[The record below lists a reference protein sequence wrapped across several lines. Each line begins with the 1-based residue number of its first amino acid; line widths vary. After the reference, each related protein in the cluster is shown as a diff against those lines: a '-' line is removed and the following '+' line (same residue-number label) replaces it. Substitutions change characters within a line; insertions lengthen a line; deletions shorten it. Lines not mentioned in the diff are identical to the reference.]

1 MFRSPLCLCC
11 TKQWLIVHNCPKNFG
26 VLRGSLFN
34 DRMPHFFQINIKVT
48 SHFFCFPLCPP
59 IPLCKSS
66 VSVMSSCM
74 CVCVYV
80 WQFMLQ
86 YESQHHRR
94 TSQFPYYIMN
104 YFPSS
109 FFSPGFV
116 MSITDCNTTSQCNT
130 LNTWLSSLTLRPFFW
145 SRTDWLTDCLFSWGF
160 EGWPPLLSHKLVH
173 QLAQMYS
180 RERKRPH

>member
-66 VSVMSSCM
+66 VFTQGNSGMMTSCVCDSSCYSM
-74 CVCVYV
+74 N
-80 WQFMLQ
+80 LSITG
-86 YESQHHRR
+86 E
-94 TSQFPYYIMN
+94 PYYIMN

-116 MSITDCNTTSQCNT
+116 MSITDCNTTSRCNRM
-130 LNTWLSSLTLRPFFW
+130 LDFQASLSGPF
-145 SRTDWLTDCLFSWGF
+145 SEVGLTD
-160 EGWPPLLSHKLVH
+160 
-173 QLAQMYS
+173 
-180 RERKRPH
+180 